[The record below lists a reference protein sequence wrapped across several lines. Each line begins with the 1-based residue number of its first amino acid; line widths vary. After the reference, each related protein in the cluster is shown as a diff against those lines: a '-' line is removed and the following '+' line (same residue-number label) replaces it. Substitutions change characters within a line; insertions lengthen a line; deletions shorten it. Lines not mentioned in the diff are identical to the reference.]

1 MNTNANN
8 SLWASAFVL
17 MALILFAAS
26 KHTPKANAESSISGN
41 GFTMVTTPSGRGTDL
56 LYLIDSQNEVL
67 MIYYLPDPKQKTE
80 IDAVAAW
87 KLPNLF
93 SSVRK

>member
-1 MNTNANN
+1 MDTNANN

-26 KHTPKANAESSISGN
+26 KHTPKANADASISSN

-56 LYLIDSQNEVL
+56 LYVVDNLNEVL
-67 MIYYLPDPKQKTE
+67 MIYYLPDPRQKTE
-80 IDAVAAW
+80 IEAVAAW

-93 SSVRK
+93 SSVRP